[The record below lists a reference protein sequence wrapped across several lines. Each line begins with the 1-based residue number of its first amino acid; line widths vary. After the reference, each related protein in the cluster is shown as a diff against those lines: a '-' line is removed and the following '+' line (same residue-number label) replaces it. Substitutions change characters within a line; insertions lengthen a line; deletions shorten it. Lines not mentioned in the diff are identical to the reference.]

1 MNQNGIEKKRKL
13 DSSTARSALHSLS
26 AEEIL
31 LEPYNYLLSL
41 PGQKTRSKLIEAFN
55 HWLNVPEDKL
65 SAIATMV
72 EMLHAASILIDDVE
86 VYSDLRRGVPVAHS
100 VFGVPATI
108 NCANYVYFLALH
120 EITKFDNP
128 EMHKIYTSELL
139 NLHHGQGMEL
149 YWRDSLTCPSE
160 AKYINMV
167 SNKTGGLLRLA
178 VRLMQQCSES
188 KIDYVP
194 LHTDSKGFC
203 EDLTEGKF
211 SFPIMHSVHTG
222 HNDNRLMNIL
232 KQHSNSIELKQ
243 YAVKIIKENGS
254 FEYTRN
260 YLKKTKKMIQ
270 EKIEKLGGNPVI
282 EKMNLLKV
290 DS

>member
-55 HWLNVPEDKL
+55 HWLNVSEDKL
-65 SAIATMV
+65 SAIATVV

-86 VYSDLRRGVPVAHS
+86 DYSDLRRGVPVAHS

-160 AKYINMV
+160 AEYINMV
-167 SNKTGGLLRLA
+167 SN
-178 VRLMQQCSES
+178 
-188 KIDYVP
+188 
-194 LHTDSKGFC
+194 
-203 EDLTEGKF
+203 
-211 SFPIMHSVHTG
+211 
-222 HNDNRLMNIL
+222 NIL

-243 YAVKIIKENGS
+243 YAVKIMKENGS

-260 YLKKTKKMIQ
+260 YLKKTEKMIQ

-282 EKMNLLKV
+282 EKMNLLK
-290 DS
+290 